1 MIAGLDWIPFQ
12 CSLETGRPRTPASA
26 CVNIPRQEKISI
38 SSFVVDYY
46 YYLAATPPPNIA
58 PKWLLGTWVGR
69 AKRFTERLTCI
80 CSSSSETTPPSKY
93 ARIVEHWVEPP
104 AKLGSKARGDHP
116 LDRPLGG
123 RGRRYGMGIMSES
136 PSVPG
141 RVTNK
146 QTRCALG
153 GRLAFGPI
161 GAWYGPFTKKCL
173 RCQQTFFF
181 CFVLVGRERK
191 RERACL
197 ACVGGGYCRSMRKAD
212 SGSSYC

>member
-12 CSLETGRPRTPASA
+12 CSLETGRPPTPASA
-26 CVNIPRQEKISI
+26 CVDIPRQEKIPI
-38 SSFVVDYY
+38 SSFVVDY

-80 CSSSSETTPPSKY
+80 CSSSSETHPPPKY

-116 LDRPLGG
+116 LDRPWGG
-123 RGRRYGMGIMSES
+123 RGRRYGMGIMCES

-161 GAWYGPFTKKCL
+161 GAWYGPFHEKNVSDVSK
-173 RCQQTFFF
+173 RFSV
-181 CFVLVGRERK
+181 VLFLLGERETEGMSRLYGWWLLSVYGK
-191 RERACL
+191 
-197 ACVGGGYCRSMRKAD
+197 S
-212 SGSSYC
+212 